1 MKKILVTAALIGTA
15 LTAQAADLNSCSAT
29 YTVAAAAFGNVGE
42 NRNAD
47 AAAYYAGQT
56 RVASTQRN
64 WNGNQQLS
72 SQMFKQA
79 LSVQQGRFR
88 TQGWPAL
95 SSDLKQCEAVLKQYN
110 IQ

>member
-1 MKKILVTAALIGTA
+1 MNKLLIAALLLSTA

-64 WNGNQQLS
+64 WGGNQQLS
-72 SQMFKQA
+72 SQMYKQA

-88 TQGWPAL
+88 VSGWPAL
-95 SSDLKQCEAVLKQYN
+95 SKDLKECERVLKQYN

>member
-1 MKKILVTAALIGTA
+1 MKKLVLALGLLTAIT
-15 LTAQAADLNSCSAT
+15 TAQAADLNSCSAT
-29 YTVAAAAFGNVGE
+29 YTVASAAFANSGD

-56 RVASTQRN
+56 RVLSTSKN
-64 WNGNQQLS
+64 WGGNAQLS

-79 LSVQQGRFR
+79 LQVQQGKFR
-88 TQGWPAL
+88 VSGWPAL
-95 SSDLKQCEAVLKQYN
+95 SSDLKQCETVLKQYN